1 MSLKTETPEEQ
12 QNITVQ
18 LMQPSKCVAL
28 CEECEAGSTHTNVT
42 HWQRAEPSSFGK
54 EQISLANRKR
64 RGEKEVERT
73 ERRYWKIV
81 LTFYL
86 DRVEIHCLFGKIR
99 LCVCTINTA
108 SVCVSDMAG
117 ALMCMKVCLLA
128 GVAPSQRNEQRGRL
142 LSFFFTIKTETRN
155 QRNTKNKSIFLPI
168 EVVAGTGSLDTA
180 RIEHLT

>member
-18 LMQPSKCVAL
+18 LMQPGKCVAL

-108 SVCVSDMAG
+108 SVCVSNMAW

-128 GVAPSQRNEQRGRL
+128 GVAP
-142 LSFFFTIKTETRN
+142 FTKKRA
-155 QRNTKNKSIFLPI
+155 
-168 EVVAGTGSLDTA
+168 AGTSAELFLHHKN
-180 RIEHLT
+180 RNKKSKKYKK